1 MLIRNIRID
10 DYEIVD
16 KLMQQLHKIHV
27 DGRPDLFTPL
37 EHPYT
42 KEEFEK
48 MVCDN
53 DTISIAAEEEHII
66 IGICFA
72 SMRNKSGMVSM
83 RTAYIDDLV
92 VAKEFQHKG
101 VARALFK
108 EVENQAKSLGANRL
122 DLTVWSFNEDAKS
135 FYESLG
141 MMPQRYIYEKKL

>member
-1 MLIRNIRID
+1 MIRNIKID

-16 KLMQQLHKIHV
+16 NLMQQLHKIHV

-53 DTISIAAEEEHII
+53 NIISIAAEEENII
-66 IGICFA
+66 VGICFV
-72 SMRNKSGMVSM
+72 SIRNKSGMVSM
-83 RTAYIDDLV
+83 RTAYMDDLV
-92 VAKEFQHKG
+92 VTKEFQHKG

-108 EVENQAKSLGANRL
+108 EAESQAKALGANRL
-122 DLTVWSFNEDAKS
+122 DLMVWSFNENAKS

-141 MMPQRYIYEKKL
+141 MIPQRYIYEKKL